1 MKFAMVPINTKSILN
16 ESGTYDQHIRRVLI
30 SYKFKL
36 HKKDKTFY
44 YGTKFILADQY
55 FYAYDSSH
63 EYEFKNG
70 YYKLI
75 SVDTINPNASIYDK
89 KLFKKR
95 RYHNVDYIA
104 GKIEDEFK
112 ANNIQAAIE
121 KFNHRNELR

>member
-16 ESGTYDQHIRRVLI
+16 ESGTYDQHVRRVLI

-36 HKKDKTFY
+36 HRKDKTFY

-55 FYAYDSSH
+55 FYTYDSSH

-75 SVDTINPNASIYDK
+75 YVDTINPNAKAYDK

-104 GKIEDEFK
+104 GKIEDEYITGLLK
-112 ANNIQAAIE
+112 EEWIKN
-121 KFNHRNELR
+121 

>member
-16 ESGTYDQHIRRVLI
+16 ESGAYDQHVRRVLI

-36 HKKDKTFY
+36 HRKDKTFY

-75 SVDTINPNASIYDK
+75 YVDTVNPNANAYDK

-104 GKIEDEFK
+104 GKIDDEFE
-112 ANNIQAAIE
+112 ASNIQAAIE

>member
-16 ESGTYDQHIRRVLI
+16 ESGTYDQHVRRVLI

-36 HKKDKTFY
+36 HIKDKTFY

-55 FYAYDSSH
+55 FYAYNSSH

-75 SVDTINPNASIYDK
+75 YVDTVNQNANAYDK

-104 GKIEDEFK
+104 GKSEDEFK
-112 ANNIQAAIE
+112 ASNIQAAIE

>member
-1 MKFAMVPINTKSILN
+1 MSDYC
-16 ESGTYDQHIRRVLI
+16 ESYLI
-30 SYKFKL
+30 TVTFCDTDSGECLHRYSALPYIPNVGDTVKFK
-36 HKKDKTFY
+36 D
-44 YGTKFILADQY
+44 
-55 FYAYDSSH
+55 
-63 EYEFKNG
+63 G

-75 SVDTINPNASIYDK
+75 YVDTVNPNANAYDK

>member
-16 ESGTYDQHIRRVLI
+16 ESGTYDQHVRRVLI

-36 HKKDKTFY
+36 HRKYKAFQ

-75 SVDTINPNASIYDK
+75 YVDTINPNASIYDK

-104 GKIEDEFK
+104 GKIDDEFK
-112 ANNIQAAIE
+112 ANNIQTAIE

>member
-16 ESGTYDQHIRRVLI
+16 ESGTYDQHVRRVLI
-30 SYKFKL
+30 SYKFKF

-75 SVDTINPNASIYDK
+75 YVDTVNPNANAYDK

-95 RYHNVDYIA
+95 RYHNVDYMA
-104 GKIEDEFK
+104 GKIEDEFETS
-112 ANNIQAAIE
+112 NIQAAIE

>member
-1 MKFAMVPINTKSILN
+1 MQFAMVPINTKSILN
-16 ESGTYDQHIRRVLI
+16 ESGTYAQHVRRVLI

-36 HKKDKTFY
+36 HIKDKTFY

-55 FYAYDSSH
+55 FCAYDSSH

-75 SVDTINPNASIYDK
+75 SVDTINPNANIYDK

-95 RYHNVDYIA
+95 RYHNVDYMA
-104 GKIEDEFK
+104 GKIEDEFE
-112 ANNIQAAIE
+112 ANNTQAAIE